1 MAQNPCRYTWP
12 SFFQCRSRRSS
23 QPLPSGRTPLDNPT
37 CLCAVLGKGH
47 GHAGIS
53 KALDSHETVSLLAIF
68 SVSSVSSVDCP
79 AACAMKPH
87 HLELALRR
95 LVKFKCPKEPKLN
108 SKLLFLDSWKLK
120 ERLQVPISF
129 CRFFPAA
136 LPIQGLCPLGFGS

>member
-1 MAQNPCRYTWP
+1 M
-12 SFFQCRSRRSS
+12 
-23 QPLPSGRTPLDNPT
+23 DNPT

-108 SKLLFLDSWKLK
+108 SKL
-120 ERLQVPISF
+120 
-129 CRFFPAA
+129 FFWTH
-136 LPIQGLCPLGFGS
+136 GS